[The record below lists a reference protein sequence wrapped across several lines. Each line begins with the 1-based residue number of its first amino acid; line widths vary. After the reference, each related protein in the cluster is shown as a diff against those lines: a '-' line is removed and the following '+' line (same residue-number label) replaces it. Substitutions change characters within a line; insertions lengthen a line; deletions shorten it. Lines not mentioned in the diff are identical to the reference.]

1 MHNVVDMKKLLLFAF
16 RVSTNGEAVDIT
28 KNIVEQHVGEF
39 IQLDSIDE
47 EWKHP
52 MVSAVKKK

>member
-1 MHNVVDMKKLLLFAF
+1 MKKLFLFAF
-16 RVSTNGEAVDIT
+16 RVSTNDEAVDIT